1 MLHFGI
7 SPAKAGH
14 IPNGRESC
22 SQTLGNYVPKHREYC
37 SQTVGNIS
45 IRSLM
50 VRIDCLI
57 VA

>member
-22 SQTLGNYVPKHREYC
+22 SQTLGNYVPKHQEYC

-50 VRIDCLI
+50 VWIDCF
-57 VA
+57 